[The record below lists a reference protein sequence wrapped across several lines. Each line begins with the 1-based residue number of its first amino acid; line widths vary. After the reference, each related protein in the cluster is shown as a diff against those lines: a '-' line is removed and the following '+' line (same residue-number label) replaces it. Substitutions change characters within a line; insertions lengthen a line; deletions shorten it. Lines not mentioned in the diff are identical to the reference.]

1 VWLAL
6 DTSTDEVS
14 VAIGLPGQ
22 VLAEEH
28 VLGKRR
34 HAQELLPMIGRVMA
48 AAETE
53 LAALRGVL
61 VTDGP
66 GSFTGLRIGASVAKA
81 LAHTLDLELWRA
93 PSLLVQA
100 AGIVPDCPDRV
111 LAVADALRGEVY
123 AAMYRF
129 PAGTV
134 EVEVRPGIYR
144 PEDLVREVPPP
155 KVVAG
160 RLKPE
165 VLRVLD
171 CWTTDRSVVLVDCG
185 PRAGVLL
192 DLLGRA
198 GALDRVPGEAV
209 ARWEPD
215 YGRPAEAQA
224 IWERE
229 HGRPLRDETGPA

>member
-1 VWLAL
+1 MWLAI
-6 DTSTDEVS
+6 DTSSDEVS
-14 VAIGLPGQ
+14 VALGEPAT

-28 VLGKRR
+28 ALGKRR
-34 HAQELLPMIGRVMA
+34 HARELLPMIGRVMA
-48 AAETE
+48 VAGTE

-81 LAHTLDLELWRA
+81 LAHTLHLELWRA

-100 AGIVPDCPDRV
+100 AGSVADCPERI

-129 PAGTV
+129 PAGRV
-134 EVEVRPGIYR
+134 EVEVRPGIFR
-144 PEDLVREVPPP
+144 PADLLREVPRP
-155 KVVAG
+155 KVVVG

-165 VLRVLD
+165 IMRVFD
-171 CWTTDRSVVLVDCG
+171 GWTADRSVVLVDSG

-192 DLLGRA
+192 ELLGRA
-198 GALDRVPGEAV
+198 GALDRVPEASV
-209 ARWEPD
+209 GRWEPD

-224 IWERE
+224 IWERK
-229 HGRPLRDETGPA
+229 HGRPLRHQNGTD